1 MPEVKLRVWRVE
13 PQAQSHYLLILLDE
27 NRQMLPMT
35 IGVCEAV
42 AIQSAMRGKQG
53 FPRDAGTHDLLEQLI
68 SQLGGR
74 LAKVVIDDLWN
85 GVYFAKL
92 HIALNG
98 EVVTVDSRPSDAVA
112 IALRAEAPLYAVDS
126 VIAAANE
133 EESEDAA
140 AEEEGGE
147 DEGDEV

>member
-1 MPEVKLRVWRVE
+1 MTEVKVKVWRVE
-13 PQAQSHYLLILLDE
+13 PHSQSHYLLVLLGED
-27 NRQMLPMT
+27 RQVLPMS

-53 FPRDAGTHDLLEQLI
+53 FPQGAGTHDLLEQLI
-68 SQLGGR
+68 TQLGGR

-98 EVVTVDSRPSDAVA
+98 EVVMVDSRPSDAVA

-126 VIAAANE
+126 VLAATNE
-133 EESEDAA
+133 
-140 AEEEGGE
+140 EEEGGSPAE